1 MSTKGSLS
9 SQARSLFQAC
19 DVCIVLV
26 MPRTDTNGR
35 SLASLLNYVL
45 DGVGAQDIQQALG
58 VSAPTYY
65 RRKVQEDYP
74 NAEELRLIARYF
86 GMNFVSLLSVFGLL
100 EGDDHTTEGEAVPPL
115 ALLTRQKPKAKQLKN
130 VDLEGPAL

>member
-1 MSTKGSLS
+1 
-9 SQARSLFQAC
+9 
-19 DVCIVLV
+19 

-35 SLASLLNYVL
+35 SLESLLNYVL
-45 DGVGAQDIQQALG
+45 DGVGAQDIQLALG
-58 VSAPTYY
+58 VSAATYY

-100 EGDDHTTEGEAVPPL
+100 EGDNDTTGGEVVPPL
-115 ALLTRQKPKAKQLKN
+115 ALLTRPTAKTKQPNNNIDLK
-130 VDLEGPAL
+130 GPSL